1 MKQLLSLFLICL
13 FAGVVLA
20 HHHLPE
26 FWHAQSAD
34 LADVEE
40 YQELD
45 KFEEIMLK
53 MEKAGDYITSTGSG
67 VMKIINRNGDE
78 TVMGM
83 VSFEKKGTKEAEEDL
98 SLMRFTSP
106 ARLKGTAILV
116 KGNSIWYYNNR
127 TNRVRL
133 LSQSAKKG
141 SMMGSGFSYEDM
153 ELSYSKD
160 FTGEVI
166 AENRKQY
173 TLKLWPKTEKNYAYM
188 IVKTRKADYQV
199 ESAEYY
205 NDDDL
210 KYKVLTSK
218 DYKKIKGRVMPM
230 LVEMKEIEEGK
241 ITRIESDPKN
251 IQYDIELDDKI
262 FSERNLRK

>member
-1 MKQLLSLFLICL
+1 MRKANIILLLVVL
-13 FAGVVLA
+13 FAGVVFA
-20 HHHLPE
+20 ATKEAEEGSE
-26 FWHAQSAD
+26 FD
-34 LADVEE
+34 IILE
-40 YQELD
+40 
-45 KFEEIMLK
+45 K
-53 MEKAGDYITSTGSG
+53 MEKAGDYITSKGSA
-67 VMKIINRNGDE
+67 VMKIINSNGDE

-83 VSFEKKGTKEAEEDL
+83 MSFEKKGTNEAEDDM

-160 FTGEVI
+160 FTGEVT
-166 AENRKQY
+166 AEDKKLY
-173 TLKLWPKTEKNYAYM
+173 TLRLWPKEERNYAWM
-188 IVKTRKADYQV
+188 IVRTRKSDHQV
-199 ESAEYY
+199 ESAEYF
-205 NDDDL
+205 NKDGL
-210 KYKVLTSK
+210 KYKVLTSSEFR
-218 DYKKIKGRVMPM
+218 KIKGRVMPM
-230 LVEMKEIEEGK
+230 LVEMKEIEDNK
-241 ITRIESDPKN
+241 LTRIESDPKD
-251 IQYDIELDDKI
+251 IQYDIEIDDEI

>member
-1 MKQLLSLFLICL
+1 M
-13 FAGVVLA
+13 ADEAVVQDD
-20 HHHLPE
+20 E
-26 FWHAQSAD
+26 KS
-34 LADVEE
+34 EE
-40 YQELD
+40 QK
-45 KFEEIMLK
+45 KFEGIMRK
-53 MEKAGDYITSTGSG
+53 MEKAGDYLTSKGSA
-67 VMKIINRNGDE
+67 VMKIINREGDE
-78 TVMGM
+78 TVMGLIL
-83 VSFEKKGTKEAEEDL
+83 FEKKSTNEADDDL

-160 FTGEVI
+160 FTGEVVS
-166 AENRKQY
+166 EGRKHY
-173 TLKLWPKTEKNYAYM
+173 TLKLWPKQEKNYAYM
-188 IVKTRKADYQV
+188 IVRTRKADHQV

-205 NDDDL
+205 NEDDL
-210 KYKVLTSK
+210 IYKVLTSR
-218 DYKKIKGRVMPM
+218 DYKKIKGKVKKVVDGKEITVVKERIMPM
-230 LVEMKEIEEGK
+230 LVEMKEIEDGK
-241 ITRIESDPKN
+241 ITRIESNPKD
-251 IQYDIELDDKI
+251 IQYDIEIDDNI